1 MIPFRSPILSVLD
14 SLQLG
19 DRVAMNGTSSI
30 PALVASW
37 GSGTVDVGADART
50 GSILSAGSV
59 FLRERA
65 AVHGSIETGSTL
77 TRQSGTT
84 VTGSVTERSSVQLPA
99 APAITVAWPAT
110 VKSGFTVESGSSW
123 TRTEGAYGNVT
134 VRSNG
139 TLVLGS
145 GTYFFVSLLLES
157 DAKVV
162 VEPGTTLHVRDGLT
176 LRGQFKKAS
185 GVVAQVAVQ
194 YRGTNPAI
202 AEREFHGSI
211 LAPNAQLVLG
221 ATQPVAFGGQFLA
234 RQIVARP
241 DASFAAELLEWGW
254 IFPVPPEPVVVIGI
268 GGIEGLRV
276 GAGST
281 LPVGSTL
288 VNWGTLPV
296 EIGPGAIVG
305 GVSSMGP
312 VVLGPGSKI
321 DGDVQT
327 GGALTKPADAT
338 VTGSVFQNT
347 RPSLPDLPGF
357 STSWPAS
364 DLGPIQ
370 VAGSDSIRLAP
381 GVYGDVVV
389 RSGGRLELPQGDYRF
404 RSLVVEPGGRVVPQ
418 GRVVVDV
425 KDDLQVHG
433 RFQTDAGETAP
444 VVLRYMG
451 TNPASVDVDFGGWLI
466 APFAQTIVGNETRP
480 IQVRGQILALDLVVA
495 PNTVIVPAPVFGLD
509 LFADTGNGSDPI
521 IKSYSGPAT
530 VVVRPTS
537 TSVPTRIVVDGHP
550 PIDLALGGSARI
562 DAGTGQTW
570 SLVVESL
577 GANGIWAPVVSHR
590 GPSIKANGIQIDQL
604 DIAGLANAAAV
615 QVRSLDSVAT
625 GESFTVSGTVVWS
638 DGKPFQGFV
647 HVYDKDLRSMQL
659 LGVAQTDSA
668 GFYRVAFASY
678 AYAGLEFKR
687 ADLWI
692 AAMLPL
698 PGEDN
703 LQECGR
709 SEVAYNLATPATVDL
724 VLAGEQASP
733 LSEFER
739 LDLLI
744 HPLLGATR
752 ITQIEKADEF
762 EFLSKEL
769 GVPEQRIRFFVE
781 AHRVVGLV
789 VHPESTPERTWIPVS
804 PMALYGLF
812 RQAMPTTLESLGR
825 KSVPELVDALKNAQA
840 MRVVDL
846 RLIHSDLDAVML
858 DNATILNR
866 QERRRRWGF
875 FSRLFGSLL
884 PQQEPEQEIIS
895 GLLETFDR
903 DPAGFWEAIAASGSL
918 GGSEASRV
926 AIQKMQ
932 LKLAVTQIAGGNS
945 ALAEKLL
952 DRLPADATNARLL
965 ASVDLDGL
973 KLALRDSRAVSSED
987 PDDSVYA
994 KARHLKATISRAFP
1008 RDALYWTFRG
1018 VYELDITNIRSLL
1031 SINRQ
1036 LDPTLE
1042 LPSDSR
1048 LNLDGLTEEQIL
1060 LAKQDWPQLRGHLR
1074 RFPLPVP
1081 GATKERRRIATVD
1094 FLLARSFFRS
1104 PIVDRMLTLL
1114 GEADDFQFGTSKI
1127 DQYLQSVQ
1135 GIIDGFGEPDAT
1147 AVRNWIRS
1155 FARMYAV
1162 APSVDIALMLLEA
1175 GYRSAAQIART
1186 SRDRFVRQCE
1196 LAGLL
1201 DVGVAIHR
1209 TARKI
1214 SRIGT
1219 QLHGMVRSRTQ
1230 GLPIRA
1236 LETGIDN
1243 DSDKFD
1249 ESWAGLFGRPVSSLV
1264 PDWRSVLSPGAYMAD
1279 LLGYLERLDAP
1290 EGTAQPLAALL
1301 QRRPD
1306 LVHIR
1311 LDKENTFSEISHSQL
1326 VLEILQAYVVHA
1338 NSWTPAAWESIDWN
1352 TVPALADKA
1361 LRGEEVR
1368 IGQPEDAI
1376 RPAVIYPLGLPVD
1389 PDKYDQA
1396 LLLESIEID
1405 PSRLACA
1412 FGLHLRDA
1420 DKDAVACARLGI
1432 ASSQFQIL
1440 SEENPDR
1447 ERLEELW
1454 GCKSTPTQLD
1464 KIALSVVAFL
1474 KAAEI
1479 SFIELL
1485 QYADTRWSNKAVH
1498 LPEYGQAELETLRF
1512 TTPLGLD
1519 ALHAANRF
1527 FRLLKALRRI
1537 DSTTGIH
1544 DLDCLLATV
1553 SALPIRESLH
1563 RIGAIAQ
1570 LRKELGLGW
1579 LGSSSLCN
1587 DLDIHRPM
1595 LLNLDGEFAGAAS
1608 WYETIYKTDDPDFS
1622 VPAIALSTRKLSSK
1636 STTVSS
1642 ILGVSASELG
1652 DLVEYL
1658 EIDPE
1663 TDASFSLRNLSRL
1676 HAANSIRNLLGIE
1689 TSSLLLLRDLLG
1701 LAMPSDPE
1709 SLLAML
1715 DDARDFANL
1724 ELPLQELAFAF
1735 GLESKIAAPSAKASS
1750 VLASLREAFQEA
1762 EADLE
1767 ALPDS
1772 EAKARRT
1779 EERTR
1784 IVGESLGRTLG
1795 MDPALLVH
1803 LCGKILK
1810 TMQRKENGTVDLDST
1825 LLCLLDPERLFI
1837 SATTVPEERESEIVA
1852 SFGGALDHVRRCGAF
1867 LAAADLS
1874 MPEIDRMAG
1883 IDLEDATK
1891 WDGFDLNDL
1900 AHPGQQAR
1908 SWFPSVAGY
1917 LRTRTLTARR
1927 DPDQKLELTRIW
1939 TDPLSPALVESIL
1952 GWSLADLSTLQDLSQ
1967 TPSEGFR
1974 NLIASRWIAAMD
1986 QVQKLR
1992 TSAATLADW
2001 VRHHADEASTTRA
2014 IRKVVET
2021 RFDAANWKTVK
2032 SRVQVESLNF
2042 RRSHL
2047 VQLVLRAPELPS
2059 EVDSAERLYQWFL
2072 IDVSMDA
2079 SQNTSRIVQA
2089 IAAIQQFVQRCLLDL
2104 EHGTETSFANFP
2116 GVSPLAFDA
2125 KRWAWMKNYRVW
2137 EANRQVM
2144 LFPENYIEPELRPD
2158 KSELFIELES
2168 ALDEAEL
2175 TPETVERAFESYLRG
2190 LDAISCLKIT
2200 AHCTDPSTGTL
2211 HVFGRTAEIPGIH
2224 HHRTRSK
2231 EGIWSGWKKL
2241 DLDIQSEHI
2250 VPVFNNRRLY
2260 LYWLE
2265 FAEKADQPDEKTEL
2279 TAKTPTHEAKR
2290 PQKHWEISLAWSE
2303 HQYGKW
2309 SQKTVTSPESGP
2321 ADQPIRGT
2329 TLRTGSTERS
2339 PSEFR
2344 LVADSSN
2351 PGTFPLRVLE
2361 ASHEEN
2367 KVAREKVVT
2376 EKVRHSSRDWF
2387 FRKVKY
2393 VQVTRIE
2400 TELVGTG
2407 IYRSHLLESGYWS
2420 VLRSGGRLL
2429 PHLAPESAYKI
2440 DTDQDWVNDFQAWK
2454 LHTDFRLS
2462 TRSVWSGGRSIARP
2476 FAMRELV
2483 PVLGKLGKGWILF
2496 DPLENDTLVQ
2506 PPWRPFFFLD
2516 EDRSYLVT
2524 IRSADDS
2531 RQIAQASSN
2540 KAVASVLADPTRVD
2554 PVTAMQVQQNPDQK
2568 DEYRFV
2574 YGEYFSTGN
2583 SGGLVQQLRSS
2594 LLRFEAHY
2602 HPATPLLLS
2611 TLVARGVDGVL
2622 SPETQVWSQGEQA
2635 FSTYDPKRIVDPD
2648 RPKEEIDFSIDG
2660 AYSLYNW
2667 EVFFHIPMLIAARL
2681 TREKRF
2687 AEARRWYHYIFDPTA
2702 SAVGGVPAL
2711 ERFWKFAPFRENLAA
2726 SKTRG
2731 LVDLFVSG
2739 HGSTD
2744 SNTSRRRF
2752 EDQLAYSAEHPFEP
2766 HGIARLRLEAYQKTV
2781 FMKYVDNL
2789 LEWADQLFIAYTRES
2804 INEATQLYVLAK
2816 ELLGPAP
2823 ERVPLP
2829 TPEDI
2834 PTFATLSET
2843 TSRVGEAMDAMEDW
2857 LTDNSM
2863 EVVDGDTSEG
2873 SDSDAAVLAE
2883 PGSHEF
2889 FAIPDNEQLAGFWSR
2904 VDDRLFKIRHGLDID
2919 GNSRPLALFSPRL
2932 DPSDLVGG
2940 GNEGGS
2946 IASSADK
2953 AASLSRIP
2961 HYRFSSLLPK
2971 ALEFANEVKSFGS
2984 ALLSALEKKD
2994 AEQLG
2999 RIRANHESAMHEM
3012 TRKVRLNQIEEAEL
3026 ALEGLRKQKSSA
3038 QYRRDY
3044 YASLERVIDLE
3055 SDQIAGMD
3063 AAHALQLKAQYVN
3076 TVASALAAIP
3086 TIQAGA
3092 SGFGGSPHIV
3102 TEAGGKALMAGSQA
3116 IGNALG
3122 FAASIQT
3129 HRSTKSGI
3137 LAGWQRRAQ
3146 EWDHQVKLAD
3156 KELDQLE
3163 SQIAAAQTRIRIAK
3177 TELASIDLQSRNSK
3191 EIEAFLR
3198 TKFTNQELYGW
3209 MAGRLSTLYLRS
3221 YQMAYQ
3227 MALQVE
3233 SCFRFERRQAPTAGI
3248 SSNAWDGLRKGALA
3262 GETLA
3267 MDLRRLE
3274 WEYMDKNQRDPEF
3287 TRTISVVALDPAA
3300 LLRLKATGSCEIQLP
3315 ALFLD
3320 ADHPGYYHRMVKSVS
3335 VTIPCVT
3342 GPYSGVNGRLEYV
3355 SGYVRKSATTDD
3367 LGNDDM
3373 ETRTGMSVPLS
3384 LGQND
3389 TGLFET
3395 NLRDE
3400 RFLPFEGCGIDQSR
3414 WKLTLRKE
3422 SNTFDV
3428 NSVSDV
3434 VLRIQ
3439 YTAVWGDES
3448 FERSILGKL
3457 GGASA
3462 PHSQGFRVFSLR
3474 HEFADSWHAWTRTAD
3489 GTISVAPGKDRF
3501 PFHLRGSKIGITSLE
3516 AVLVPLADAT
3526 VSVDEIEIGNTT
3538 QNAEATEYKSW
3549 LHAKKIFEA
3558 GQELPVGSD
3567 LGIKLKLADR
3577 SSLEDILVIVKYRLS
3592 A

>member
-1 MIPFRSPILSVLD
+1 MIPFRSPILSALD

-19 DRVAMNGTSSI
+19 DRVATTGT
-30 PALVASW
+30 ASVPPLLANW

-65 AVHGSIETGSTL
+65 TVQGSIETGSTL

-84 VTGSVTERSSVQLPA
+84 VTGSVVERATVQLPA
-99 APAITVAWPAT
+99 APAITIAWPTT
-110 VKSGFTVESGSSW
+110 VKNGFTVESGSSW

-139 TLVLGS
+139 TLVLGA

-176 LRGQFKKAS
+176 LRGQFRNAS
-185 GVVAQVAVQ
+185 GAVAQVAVQ
-194 YRGTNPAI
+194 YRGANPAI
-202 AEREFHGSI
+202 AERDFRGSI

-221 ATQPVAFGGQFLA
+221 ATHPVAFGGQFLA

-254 IFPVPPEPVVVIGI
+254 IFPVPPEPVVVVGI

-305 GVSSMGP
+305 GVSSIGP

-321 DGDVQT
+321 DGDVRT
-327 GGALTKPADAT
+327 GGTLTKPADAT

-347 RPSLPDLPGF
+347 RPSLPDLPGL
-357 STSWPAS
+357 STSWPAA

-404 RSLVVEPGGRVVPQ
+404 RSLVVEPGGKIVPQ
-418 GRVVVDV
+418 GRVVVDI

-433 RFQTDAGETAP
+433 GFQTDTGETAP

-451 TNPASVDVDFGGWLI
+451 TNPVSVDVDFDGWLI
-466 APFAQTIVGNETRP
+466 APFAQAIVGNETRP

-495 PNTVIVPAPVFGLD
+495 PNTVIIPASVFGLD

-530 VVVRPTS
+530 VVVRPMS
-537 TSVPTRIVVDGHP
+537 TSVPTRIVVDGQP
-550 PIDLALGGSARI
+550 PIYLAQGGSARV

-570 SLVVESL
+570 NLVVESL
-577 GANGIWAPVVSHR
+577 GANGTWAPVVSRR
-590 GPSIKANGIQIDQL
+590 GPSINANGIQIDQL
-604 DIAGLANAAAV
+604 DIAGLAGATAV
-615 QVRSLDSVAT
+615 QIRSLDSVAS
-625 GESFTVSGTVVWS
+625 GESFTVSGRVVWS
-638 DGKPFQGFV
+638 DGNPFQGFV

-668 GFYRVAFASY
+668 GSYRVSFASY

-703 LQECGR
+703 LLECGR

-724 VLAGEQASP
+724 VLAGEPASP

-752 ITQIEKADEF
+752 ITQIEAADEF

-781 AHRVVGLV
+781 AHKMVGLV

-804 PMALYGLF
+804 AMALYGLF

-825 KSVPELVDALKNAQA
+825 KSVPELVGALKNAQA

-846 RLIHSDLDAVML
+846 RLIHSDLDALML

-875 FSRLFGSLL
+875 YSRLFGSLL
-884 PQQEPEQEIIS
+884 PQQETEQEKFS
-895 GLLETFDR
+895 SLLETFDR
-903 DPAGFWEAIAASGSL
+903 DPAGFWDALAASGLL
-918 GGSEASRV
+918 GNSDASRS
-926 AIQKMQ
+926 AIQQMQ

-945 ALAEKLL
+945 ALAEQLRA
-952 DRLPADATNARLL
+952 RLPDDATNARLL
-965 ASVDLDGL
+965 AGLDLEDL
-973 KLALRDSRAVSSED
+973 KGALTASGAVSSKD
-987 PDDSVYA
+987 PDESVYA

-1008 RDALYWTFRG
+1008 RDALYRMLSSQ
-1018 VYELDITNIRSLL
+1018 EALDLANIRPLL

-1036 LDPTLE
+1036 LDPTLD

-1060 LAKQDWPQLRGHLR
+1060 LAKQDWSQLRRYLR

-1081 GATKERRRIATVD
+1081 GATKESRRIATVD

-1104 PIVDRMLTLL
+1104 PIVDRLQALF
-1114 GEADDFQFGTSKI
+1114 GGSDDFQFGASKV
-1127 DQYLQSVQ
+1127 DQYLQSVR
-1135 GIIDGFGEPDAT
+1135 GVIDGFGEPDAT

-1162 APSVDIALMLLEA
+1162 APSVDIALMLLEN

-1243 DSDKFD
+1243 NSDKFD

-1264 PDWRSVLSPGAYMAD
+1264 PDWRSVLSPGAYMVD

-1311 LDKENTFSEISHSQL
+1311 LDKESTFSEISHSRL

-1376 RPAVIYPLGLPVD
+1376 RPAVIYPLELPVD
-1389 PDKYDQA
+1389 PDKHEQA
-1396 LLLESIEID
+1396 LLLGSIEID

-1432 ASSQFQIL
+1432 ASSQLQIL
-1440 SEENPDR
+1440 SEANPDR

-1454 GCKSTPTQLD
+1454 GCTPTQLD
-1464 KIALSVVAFL
+1464 KIASSIVAFL

-1485 QYADTRWSNKAVH
+1485 QYADTRWSDNAVQV
-1498 LPEYGQAELETLRF
+1498 PEHGQAELETLRF

-1537 DSTTGIH
+1537 DPATGIH

-1553 SALPIRESLH
+1553 SGLPIRASLH

-1595 LLNLDGEFAGAAS
+1595 LLNLDGEFAAAAS
-1608 WYETIYKTDDPDFS
+1608 WYETIYKTDDPDFAA
-1622 VPAIALSTRKLSSK
+1622 PAITLSTKKLSSK
-1636 STTVSS
+1636 STAVSA
-1642 ILGVSASELG
+1642 ILGVSTSGLR

-1658 EIDPE
+1658 GIDPE
-1663 TDASFSLRNLSRL
+1663 LDASFSLRNLSRL
-1676 HAANSIRNLLGIE
+1676 HAANSIRILLGIE
-1689 TSSLLLLRDLLG
+1689 TSSLLLLRDLVG

-1715 DDARDFANL
+1715 DEARTFVDL
-1724 ELPLQELAFAF
+1724 DLPLQELAFAF
-1735 GLESKIAAPSAKASS
+1735 GSRSAIAAPSAQAASI
-1750 VLASLREAFQEA
+1750 LASLREAYQEA

-1767 ALPDS
+1767 TLPDP

-1803 LCGKILK
+1803 SCDKILK
-1810 TMQRKENGTVDLDST
+1810 TVQRKTDGTVGLDST
-1825 LLCLLDPERLFI
+1825 LLCLLDPDRLFT

-1852 SFGGALDHVRRCGAF
+1852 SFGGVLDHLRRCGAF
-1867 LAAADLS
+1867 IAAADLS
-1874 MPEIDRMAG
+1874 KAEIDRMSKIAPDNAPG
-1883 IDLEDATK
+1883 
-1891 WDGFDLNDL
+1891 WNGFDLNHL
-1900 AHPGQQAR
+1900 ANPVPQAR
-1908 SWFPSVAGY
+1908 AWFPTVLGY
-1917 LRTRTLTARR
+1917 LRMRPLAVRH
-1927 DPDQKLELTRIW
+1927 DPDGHLELARIW
-1939 TDPLSPALVESIL
+1939 TKDLSLGAMESVL
-1952 GWSLADLSTLQDLSQ
+1952 GWTQQDLSTLRDLFQ
-1967 TPSEGFR
+1967 AGAAGTR
-1974 NLIASRWIAAMD
+1974 NQVVARWIAAMD
-1986 QVQKLR
+1986 LVQKLR
-1992 TSAATLADW
+1992 TSASTLADW
-2001 VRHHADEASTTRA
+2001 VRHHPDEASTTRA
-2014 IRKVVET
+2014 IRAVVET

-2032 SRVQVESLNF
+2032 SRIQVESLNF
-2042 RRSHL
+2042 RRAHL
-2047 VQLVLRAPELPS
+2047 VKLVLRAPELPS

-2072 IDVSMDA
+2072 IDVNMDA

-2168 ALDEAEL
+2168 ALEEAEL

-2231 EGIWSGWKKL
+2231 EGIWSGWQKL
-2241 DLDIQSEHI
+2241 DLDIQSEHV

-2265 FAEKADQPDEKTEL
+2265 FAEKADQPDEKEEL

-2290 PQKHWEISLAWSE
+2290 PHRHWEISLAWSE
-2303 HQYGKW
+2303 YQYGKW

-2344 LVADSSN
+2344 LVADSSD
-2351 PGTFPLRVLE
+2351 PATFPLRVLE
-2361 ASHEEN
+2361 ASHEEK

-2376 EKVRHSSRDWF
+2376 ETVRHSSGRWF
-2387 FRKVKY
+2387 NRKVKY

-2400 TELVGTG
+2400 TEMVGTG
-2407 IYRSHLLESGYWS
+2407 IFRSHLLENGHWS
-2420 VLRSGGRLL
+2420 VLRPGGRLL

-2454 LHTDFRLS
+2454 LHTEFRLS
-2462 TRSVWSGGRSIARP
+2462 TRSIWSGGRSIAKP
-2476 FAMRELV
+2476 IATRELV

-2531 RQIAQASSN
+2531 RQIAQASSS
-2540 KAVASVLADPTRVD
+2540 KAVASVLADPSRVD
-2554 PVTAMQVQQNPDQK
+2554 PVTAMQVQQNPDQT
-2568 DEYRFV
+2568 DEYRFA

-2635 FSTYDPKRIVDPD
+2635 FSSYDPKRIVDPD

-2739 HGSTD
+2739 NGSTN
-2744 SNTSRRRF
+2744 SSASRRRF
-2752 EDQLAYSAEHPFEP
+2752 EDQLAYSTEHPFEP

-2843 TSRVGEAMDAMEDW
+2843 ASQVGEAMDAMEDW
-2857 LTDNSM
+2857 LTDNPM

-2940 GNEGGS
+2940 GNEAGS
-2946 IASSADK
+2946 VGSSADK

-3044 YASLERVIDLE
+3044 YANLERVIDLE

-3063 AAHALQLKAQYVN
+3063 AAHALQLKAQYIN

-3163 SQIAAAQTRIRIAK
+3163 SQIAAAQTRIRIARS
-3177 TELASIDLQSRNSK
+3177 ELASLEQQIRNSK

-3233 SCFRFERRQAPTAGI
+3233 SCFRFERRQAPSAGI

-3274 WEYMDKNQRDPEF
+3274 WEYMDKNHRDPEF
-3287 TRTISVVALDPAA
+3287 TKTISVVALDPAA
-3300 LLRLKATGSCEIQLP
+3300 LVRLKATGSCEIELP
-3315 ALFLD
+3315 ALLLD

-3367 LGNDDM
+3367 LGSNDR
-3373 ETRTGMSVPLS
+3373 EPRVGMSVPLS

-3400 RFLPFEGCGIDQSR
+3400 RFLPFEGCGIDQSK

-3422 SNTFDV
+3422 CNTFDV

-3439 YTAVWGDES
+3439 YTAVWGGES
-3448 FERSILGKL
+3448 FETGMLGKL
-3457 GGASA
+3457 RGAGA

-3489 GTISVAPGKDRF
+3489 GRISIAPGKDRF
-3501 PFHLRGSKIGITSLE
+3501 PFHLRGSNIGITSLE
-3516 AVLVPLADAT
+3516 VVLVPLADST
-3526 VSVDEIEIGNTT
+3526 VSIEEIEIGNTS
-3538 QNAEATEYKSW
+3538 QNAEATDYKPW
-3549 LHAKKIFEA
+3549 LHAKKTFNE

-3567 LGIKLKLADR
+3567 LGIKLLLSKR
-3577 SSLEDILVIVKYRLS
+3577 SSLEDILVVVKYRLT